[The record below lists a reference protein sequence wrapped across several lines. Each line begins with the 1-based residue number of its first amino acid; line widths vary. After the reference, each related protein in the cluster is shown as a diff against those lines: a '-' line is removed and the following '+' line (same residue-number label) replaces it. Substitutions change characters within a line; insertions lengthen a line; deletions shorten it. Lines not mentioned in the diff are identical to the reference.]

1 MNQTGKRKARILVV
15 DDDPGLLRLL
25 TIRLRA
31 ESYDVEAVESAAQ
44 ALAASSRFRPDLV
57 ITDLRMDQMDG
68 IGLLKELQNRW
79 PGLKVIILT
88 AHGTIPDAVQ
98 ATQMGAFGFLTK
110 PVDKQELLDQVQK
123 ALRISGFGASD
134 EDWRAEIVT
143 RSAAM
148 EEKLAQA
155 HMVAGTDARVL
166 ITGESG
172 TGKELLA
179 RAIHRGSPRRNK
191 PFVAINCSAMAEELL
206 ESELFGHEKGSFTGA
221 TRAHRGLFMAA
232 DGGTLMLDEIGDMPM
247 RLQVKLLRV
256 LQENVI
262 RPVGSTDAIATN
274 VRVISATHRDL
285 QQLMASGQFRED
297 LYYRLNV
304 VHIEMPSLN
313 RRREDIPLLVAHFLA
328 QIAKESGVRKIYA
341 PEAVELLATA
351 DWPGNIRQLQ
361 NVVRQ
366 NVALSQTPIIPVE
379 LVQQSLGGTPGR
391 LPSFDEARD
400 EFTRSYL
407 SQILQITGGN
417 VSQAARLA
425 RRNRTD
431 FYKLL
436 ARHQLTPE
444 GVQAAL
450 GGAAAR
456 VPRSAAR
463 YRAALSAASG
473 TFLPNWVASML
484 SCPAGRRV
492 SAGSRR
498 LRGAR
503 QVAAR
508 HGERLAHR
516 LRLGALAR
524 HAQVQVLRIVPGVIQ
539 PQVRRGH
546 HHPLGHDDRALD
558 AVLQLPHV
566 ARPAV
571 GLDGTD
577 RIRGEPARGL
587 AEALGDLLQ
596 QELREQQT
604 VALAVLERRDAHRH
618 FTDAIE
624 EVIAEGAA

>member
-1 MNQTGKRKARILVV
+1 VSLTPLSILTTEPRRTAQVTQSGKRKARILVV

-31 ESYDVEAVESAAQ
+31 ESYDVEAVESGML
-44 ALAASSRFRPDLV
+44 ALAAASRFRPDLV

-68 IGLLKELQNRW
+68 IGLLKELQARW

-88 AHGTIPDAVQ
+88 AHGTIPDAVN

-123 ALRISGFGASD
+123 ALRISGFSASD
-134 EDWRAEIVT
+134 EDWRAEVIT
-143 RSAAM
+143 RSAVM

-155 HMVAGTDARVL
+155 HMVAGTDARFL

-179 RAIHRGSPRRNK
+179 RAIHKASPRKNK
-191 PFVAINCSAMAEELL
+191 PFIAVNCSAMAENLL
-206 ESELFGHEKGSFTGA
+206 ESELFGHEKGAVTGA
-221 TRAHRGLFMAA
+221 TRSHRGLFLAA

-256 LQENVI
+256 LQENMV
-262 RPVGSTDAIATN
+262 RPVGSTDGIAVN

-285 QQLMASGQFRED
+285 QQLMSGGLFRED

-304 VHIEMPSLN
+304 VHIDMPSLS

-328 QIAKESGVRKIYA
+328 QIAKESGMRKIYA

-379 LVQQSLGGTPGR
+379 LVQQSLGGGPGR

-425 RRNRTD
+425 KRNRTD

-436 ARHQLTPE
+436 SRHQLTPE
-444 GVQAAL
+444 EFKQ
-450 GGAAAR
+450 R
-456 VPRSAAR
+456 
-463 YRAALSAASG
+463 
-473 TFLPNWVASML
+473 
-484 SCPAGRRV
+484 
-492 SAGSRR
+492 
-498 LRGAR
+498 
-503 QVAAR
+503 
-508 HGERLAHR
+508 
-516 LRLGALAR
+516 
-524 HAQVQVLRIVPGVIQ
+524 
-539 PQVRRGH
+539 
-546 HHPLGHDDRALD
+546 
-558 AVLQLPHV
+558 
-566 ARPAV
+566 
-571 GLDGTD
+571 
-577 RIRGEPARGL
+577 
-587 AEALGDLLQ
+587 
-596 QELREQQT
+596 
-604 VALAVLERRDAHRH
+604 
-618 FTDAIE
+618 
-624 EVIAEGAA
+624 

>member
-1 MNQTGKRKARILVV
+1 LNQTGKRKARILVV

-44 ALAASSRFRPDLV
+44 ALAAASRFRPDLV

-143 RSAAM
+143 RSAVM

-179 RAIHRGSPRRNK
+179 RAIHRASPRRNK
-191 PFVAINCSAMAEELL
+191 PFVAVNCSAMAENLL

-221 TRAHRGLFMAA
+221 TREHQGLFMAA
-232 DGGTLMLDEIGDMPM
+232 DGGTLMLDEVGDMPM

-256 LQENVI
+256 LQENAI
-262 RPVGSTDAIATN
+262 RPTGSADAIPVN
-274 VRVISATHRDL
+274 VRVTSATHRDL

-304 VHIEMPSLN
+304 VHIEIPPLS

-328 QIAKESGVRKIYA
+328 QIARESGVRKIYA

-379 LVQQSLGGTPGR
+379 LVQQSLGGSPGR

-444 GVQAAL
+444 EFKQ
-450 GGAAAR
+450 R
-456 VPRSAAR
+456 
-463 YRAALSAASG
+463 
-473 TFLPNWVASML
+473 
-484 SCPAGRRV
+484 
-492 SAGSRR
+492 
-498 LRGAR
+498 
-503 QVAAR
+503 
-508 HGERLAHR
+508 
-516 LRLGALAR
+516 
-524 HAQVQVLRIVPGVIQ
+524 
-539 PQVRRGH
+539 
-546 HHPLGHDDRALD
+546 
-558 AVLQLPHV
+558 
-566 ARPAV
+566 
-571 GLDGTD
+571 
-577 RIRGEPARGL
+577 
-587 AEALGDLLQ
+587 
-596 QELREQQT
+596 
-604 VALAVLERRDAHRH
+604 
-618 FTDAIE
+618 
-624 EVIAEGAA
+624 